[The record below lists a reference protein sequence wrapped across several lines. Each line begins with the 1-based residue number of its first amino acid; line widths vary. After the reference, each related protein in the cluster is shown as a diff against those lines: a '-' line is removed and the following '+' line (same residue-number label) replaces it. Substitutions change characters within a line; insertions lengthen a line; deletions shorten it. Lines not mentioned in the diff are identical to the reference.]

1 MMFYGN
7 LLFSSLCF
15 QVTELDMP
23 ESFNSYILLFEI
35 ASSSLVI
42 RSSNRAAHTEFIK
55 RLLQLSF

>member
-1 MMFYGN
+1 M
-7 LLFSSLCF
+7 FSSDR
-15 QVTELDMP
+15 VDMP

-55 RLLQLSF
+55 RLLQLGF